1 MADEDTIKKSVL
13 LTGID
18 ELSPKLKALVSKVGS
33 FKNSFEQAGLG
44 KLDISGLFNGGSVIT
59 PFLEGIKASDA
70 FKIKLA
76 EVSESARSVDLPG
89 APESAA
95 QELNIFSASM
105 AKVSTSIDAAL
116 APAVATL
123 VVGLEPLLTGV
134 GSLLNDNPKLVE
146 GLAVGAMAF
155 SAMQTAV
162 AGATQVFD
170 LMNSVLKASPIM
182 LIALGVALAAGLII
196 ANWTPISA
204 FFTQLWDGVKNLATK
219 AMAVLSTVFNW
230 TPLGMLI
237 ANWAPIAGF
246 FSVIWARIKVLTS
259 SVVGFLKTAFS
270 WTPYGMIIDNW
281 AGLTGLFSATWE
293 LLTAMTVPVIDFLK
307 GLFDWSPLG
316 MILNNWG
323 SITGFFGAIWTT
335 LQLAAQTIKDLFGTL
350 FDYSPLGTIIN
361 NWGAIS
367 AFLDPLWAT
376 LRASAQVLKDFFISV
391 FEWSPMA
398 QIAANW
404 QPISELF
411 SALWGVVQALAAPT
425 LEFLRGMFEW
435 SPLGQIIKN
444 WEPIT
449 EWFSGL
455 WNKLQDVIA
464 PIKELFEGGFAGVIA
479 KVTGKVES
487 LAEAQQQTNTEPNGG
502 LAPAFFGANAK
513 PSSSTEL
520 ASGNLAP
527 TPSLL
532 TGSLTQ
538 NSSALI
544 QQTAANNRTQLEGGL
559 TVRFENAP
567 AGLRTDQPQTNQ
579 PALMLN
585 SRIGY
590 RSLSLGGSNELA

>member
-18 ELSPKLKALVSKVGS
+18 ELSPKLKALVSKVDS
-33 FKNSFEQAGLG
+33 FKNNLEQAGLG
-44 KLDISGLFNGGSVIT
+44 KLDISGLFKGGSVIT
-59 PFLEGIKASDA
+59 PFVDGIKASDA
-70 FKIKLA
+70 FKGKLA
-76 EVSESARSVDLPG
+76 EVSESAKAVDLPS

-95 QELNIFSASM
+95 QGMNIFSASM

-123 VVGLEPLLTGV
+123 VVGLEPLLTGI

-146 GLAVGAMAF
+146 GLAIGAMAF

-162 AGATQVFD
+162 TGATQVFD
-170 LMNSVLKASPIM
+170 LMNRVLKTNPIM
-182 LIALGVALAAGLII
+182 LIAMGVALAAGLII

-204 FFTQLWDGVKNLATK
+204 FFINLWDGVKNVATK
-219 AMAVLSTVFNW
+219 AIAVLSTVFSW
-230 TPLGMLI
+230 TPLGMVI

-246 FSVIWARIKVLTS
+246 FSGIWEGIKAVTA

-281 AGLTGLFSATWE
+281 AGLTGLFSAIWE
-293 LLTAMTVPVIDFLK
+293 LLKALTVPVIDFLK
-307 GLFDWSPLG
+307 GLFDWTPLG
-316 MILNNWG
+316 M
-323 SITGFFGAIWTT
+323 
-335 LQLAAQTIKDLFGTL
+335 
-350 FDYSPLGTIIN
+350 IIN
-361 NWGAIS
+361 NWGAITGFFS
-367 AFLDPLWAT
+367 LLWTA
-376 LRASAQVLKDFFISV
+376 LQASAQVVKDFFISV
-391 FEWSPMA
+391 FEWSPMT

-404 QPISELF
+404 QPISEVF

-425 LEFLRGMFEW
+425 LEFLHGMFEW

-449 EWFSGL
+449 EWFSSL
-455 WNKLQDVIA
+455 WKKLQDVIA

-479 KVTGKVES
+479 KVTGKVEG
-487 LAEAQQQTNTEPNGG
+487 LAEAQKQTNAEGKG
-502 LAPAFFGANAK
+502 ELAPAFFGASTEPA
-513 PSSSTEL
+513 SSTEL
-520 ASGNLAP
+520 LPASLP
-527 TPSLL
+527 QKPSMLM
-532 TGSLTQ
+532 GSLTQ

-567 AGLRTDQPQTNQ
+567 AGMRTDQPQTNQ
-579 PALMLN
+579 PALALN

-590 RSLSLGGSNELA
+590 RTLSLGGSNELA